1 MQPLDEVRTDLL
13 EALVGLQLVER
24 LGVLFVRAV
33 QTAFDLLEVQLALER
48 QRVDRLA
55 QQLDIR
61 IVIAGIVFF
70 THYKEE
76 GEQRRR
82 YALSNIG
89 FAGPPRPAS

>member
-24 LGVLFVRAV
+24 LGVLFVRVV

-55 QQLDIR
+55 QKLDIR
-61 IVIAGIVFF
+61 IVIAGIVFL

-76 GEQRRR
+76 GEQRRW
-82 YALSNIG
+82 YALSDIG